1 MNGLEMKLEPHF
13 RRGEWGFLLKE
24 LEFREEKPA
33 VKVKNIGKGEG
44 IFRLII
50 GVILIILAFFIS
62 GVFRWIYAKIET
74 GLIGV
79 VLILTAIF
87 GY

>member
-1 MNGLEMKLEPHF
+1 
-13 RRGEWGFLLKE
+13 LLIAPK
-24 LEFREEKPA
+24 FREEKPV
-33 VKVKNIGKGEG
+33 VKGKNVGKGEG
-44 IFRLII
+44 IFRLTI

-62 GVFRWIYAKIET
+62 GGFRWIL

-79 VLILTAIF
+79 LVILTAIF

>member
-1 MNGLEMKLEPHF
+1 M
-13 RRGEWGFLLKE
+13 GFFVLIV

-33 VKVKNIGKGEG
+33 VKMKNVGKGEG
-44 IFRLII
+44 IFRSII

-62 GVFRWIYAKIET
+62 GVFQWIL
-74 GLIGV
+74 GLVGV
-79 VLILTAIF
+79 VVILTAIF

>member
-1 MNGLEMKLEPHF
+1 MTFETPFLEK
-13 RRGEWGFLLKE
+13 EWDFLLIA

-33 VKVKNIGKGEG
+33 VKVKNVGKGEG

-50 GVILIILAFFIS
+50 GIILIIFAFFIS
-62 GVFRWIYAKIET
+62 GVFRWIL

-79 VLILTAIF
+79 VVILTAIF

>member
-1 MNGLEMKLEPHF
+1 
-13 RRGEWGFLLKE
+13 
-24 LEFREEKPA
+24 
-33 VKVKNIGKGEG
+33 VKVKNVGKGEG

-62 GVFRWIYAKIET
+62 GVFRWIL
-74 GLIGV
+74 GLVGAV
-79 VLILTAIF
+79 VILTAIF

>member
-1 MNGLEMKLEPHF
+1 M
-13 RRGEWGFLLKE
+13 GFLLIA

-33 VKVKNIGKGEG
+33 VKVKNVGKGEG

-50 GVILIILAFFIS
+50 GVILIILAFSIS
-62 GVFRWIYAKIET
+62 GVFRWIL
-74 GLIGV
+74 GLVGV
-79 VLILTAIF
+79 VVILTGIF

>member
-1 MNGLEMKLEPHF
+1 VGIWL
-13 RRGEWGFLLKE
+13 GD
-24 LEFREEKPA
+24 EFRKEKPT
-33 VKVKNIGKGEG
+33 VKVKNVGKGEG

-62 GVFRWIYAKIET
+62 GVFRWIS

>member
-1 MNGLEMKLEPHF
+1 M
-13 RRGEWGFLLKE
+13 GFLLIA

-33 VKVKNIGKGEG
+33 VKVKNVGKGEG

-50 GVILIILAFFIS
+50 GAILIILAFFVS
-62 GVFRWIYAKIET
+62 GVFQWIL

-79 VLILTAIF
+79 VVILTAIF

>member
-1 MNGLEMKLEPHF
+1 M
-13 RRGEWGFLLKE
+13 GFFVLIA

-33 VKVKNIGKGEG
+33 VKVKNVGKGEG
-44 IFRLII
+44 IFRLIT

-62 GVFRWIYAKIET
+62 GVFRWIL
-74 GLIGV
+74 GLIGGV
-79 VLILTAIF
+79 VILTALF

>member
-1 MNGLEMKLEPHF
+1 
-13 RRGEWGFLLKE
+13 LLRTA

-33 VKVKNIGKGEG
+33 MRVKNITKGEG
-44 IFRLII
+44 VFRTII
-50 GVILIILAFFIS
+50 GAILIILVFFIS
-62 GVFRWIYAKIET
+62 GAFRWIL

-79 VLILTAIF
+79 VVILTAIF

>member
-1 MNGLEMKLEPHF
+1 M
-13 RRGEWGFLLKE
+13 GFLLIA
-24 LEFREEKPA
+24 LEFREVKPTM
-33 VKVKNIGKGEG
+33 KVKNVGKGEG

-50 GVILIILAFFIS
+50 GAILIILAFFVS
-62 GVFRWIYAKIET
+62 GVFQWIL

-79 VLILTAIF
+79 VVILTAIF